1 MNPGINP
8 GVLFIPGN
16 DFADQ
21 LKNKAYKQSRT
32 TQYNQTQK
40 TDNELSKHICIT
52 FLFIFIYRDIQNGI
66 VERSTKKLIEYCNG
80 FIAVTRFYW
89 NPFLVRSI
97 KTGVRPKEFDKEYH
111 SIMERGSAEH
121 SP

>member
-1 MNPGINP
+1 MSPGINP
-8 GVLFIPGN
+8 GVLFIPGK
-16 DFADQ
+16 DFAYQ
-21 LKNKAYKQSRT
+21 LKYKAYKQSRT

-40 TDNELSKHICIT
+40 TNDELSKHICIT

-80 FIAVTRFYW
+80 FIAVTRFYR
-89 NPFLVRSI
+89 NPFLVRSV

-111 SIMERGSAEH
+111 SIMERGSAGH